1 MQVSAK
7 DLDDPN
13 TFNGIVRYKLVG
25 QEPRDDAFRI
35 DPVTGNISLASIGI
49 LDREVLKRK
58 HIETLTREYV

>member
-25 QEPRDDAFRI
+25 QEPRGDAFRI
-35 DPVTGNISLASIGI
+35 DPVTGNISLASVGI
-49 LDREVLKRK
+49 LDREVLKLK